1 MVSSSVNC
9 CEYAVLGD
17 ANFCLRLLATLL
29 LTPVTFPETIGALA
43 WRRSHREVRVIGEF
57 K

>member
-1 MVSSSVNC
+1 M
-9 CEYAVLGD
+9 
-17 ANFCLRLLATLL
+17 RLLATLL